1 MISMYDSWVKAAE
14 DGHLAGIAL
23 IDMSAAFD
31 VVDTKILLQ
40 KCKLFNFGSDAE
52 NWLLD
57 REIPMHLNLREHL
70 QDPVPGGWSTS
81 GLSSRPLPLHPL
93 HL

>member
-14 DGHLAGIAL
+14 NGHIAGIAL

-31 VVDTKILLQ
+31 VVDAKILLQ

-52 NWLLD
+52 NWL
-57 REIPMHLNLREHL
+57 RSYVTMHLHLWEHL

-81 GLSSRPLPLHPL
+81 GLSARPLPIHPL